1 MSRVTLEEL
10 IRPEIRALAAYQ
22 VPEAKGF
29 IKLDAMENPY
39 GWPSEMVDAWL
50 ETLRQAPLNRYPDP
64 NGSSLKARLRE
75 FMGIP
80 SDVGVLLGNG
90 SDELIQLVIL
100 AINGS
105 GRVILSP
112 EPSFVMYRLIA
123 QYVGID
129 YVGIPLRTE
138 DFSLD
143 CQGMLE
149 AIARYRPALI
159 FLAYPNNPTGNRF
172 DTQAVAE
179 VIAAAPGLVV
189 VDEAYFPFADH
200 SFLDS
205 LSAFDNLLVMRTVSK
220 MGLAGLRLGLLMGSP
235 SWLAEFEKL
244 RLPYNI
250 NILTQLSAEFA
261 LANGGILDAQARQI
275 RIDRGLLFDALNAL
289 PGVTAYPSE
298 ANFILFR
305 LPKGA
310 QRVFESLREAG
321 ILVKNLSANGGLLQ
335 DCLRVTVGTPEENQ
349 IFLAALASAL

>member
-1 MSRVTLEEL
+1 MSRVTPENL
-10 IRPEIRALAAYQ
+10 IRPELRALTAYQ
-22 VPEAKGF
+22 VPESQGF

-39 GWPSEMVDAWL
+39 GWPPEMTAAWL

-64 NGSSLKARLRE
+64 NAANLKERLRA

-80 SDVGVLLGNG
+80 LEVDLLLGNG
-90 SDELIQLVIL
+90 SDELIQLLIL
-100 AINGS
+100 AVNGP
-105 GRVILSP
+105 GRVVLSP

-129 YVGIPLRTE
+129 YVGVPLRE

-143 CQGMLE
+143 CQGMLD
-149 AIARYRPALI
+149 AIAHYRPALT

-172 DTQAVAE
+172 DRDSVAKI
-179 VIAAAPGLVV
+179 IAASPGLVV
-189 VDEAYFPFADH
+189 VDEAYFPFANH
-200 SFLDS
+200 SFLAS

-220 MGLAGLRLGLLMGSP
+220 MGLAGLRLGLLMGAP

-261 LANGGILDAQARQI
+261 LANREILDAQALQI
-275 RIDRGLLFDALNAL
+275 RTDRDLLFEALNAL
-289 PGVTAYPSE
+289 PGVTPYPSE

-305 LPKGA
+305 LPKAA
-310 QRVFESLREAG
+310 QQAFEYLKKAG
-321 ILVKNLSANGGLLQ
+321 ILVKNLSANRGSLQ
-335 DCLRVTVGTPEENQ
+335 NCLRVTVGTPEENQ
-349 IFLAALASAL
+349 AFLVALVDALG